1 MILYLLVWIHLPP
14 FFFPS
19 NITKFIAMPQLV
31 GPVLTSI
38 DTSSLLGKKKTST
51 HARRSLLSF
60 SRICI
65 VKLIDQLH
73 VRFL

>member
-1 MILYLLVWIHLPP
+1 
-14 FFFPS
+14 
-19 NITKFIAMPQLV
+19 MPQLV